1 MPYIVYGQ
9 KRALV
14 VLHCCTS
21 YSKQIENKPDK
32 LNTDNLKK
40 IQLFVALSP
49 KIYQGV
55 EGVNHIFKKNHQ
67 KFDSFKK
74 QFSDEQFVIKNIF

>member
-14 VLHCCTS
+14 VLHWCTS
-21 YSKQIENKPDK
+21 YSTQIENKPDK

-40 IQLFVALSP
+40 TQLFVALSP

-55 EGVNHIFKKNHQ
+55 EGVNHIKK
-67 KFDSFKK
+67 KTPK
-74 QFSDEQFVIKNIF
+74 IR